1 MGRERI
7 ILNGP
12 EETIQFGIHFAS
24 NLAAGAILAL
34 QGDLG
39 SGKTTFVQGLLK
51 GFNIADTAQ
60 SPTFT
65 YLQVYQSPFC
75 TVYHFDLYRLA
86 STKDF
91 LLLGFDEFFVS
102 CRRHETL
109 ILGSSETKADRSE
122 ALRMRR
128 PFPDG
133 KDDEEDRLDEVV
145 ASPKSKFHADG
156 RIKGSV
162 IVIEWPERIASL
174 LCPNT
179 ALIHLAYDQK
189 SRIAEITTWGQR
201 EI

>member
-1 MGRERI
+1 
-7 ILNGP
+7 
-12 EETIQFGIHFAS
+12 
-24 NLAAGAILAL
+24 
-34 QGDLG
+34 
-39 SGKTTFVQGLLK
+39 
-51 GFNIADTAQ
+51 
-60 SPTFT
+60 
-65 YLQVYQSPFC
+65 
-75 TVYHFDLYRLA
+75 
-86 STKDF
+86 
-91 LLLGFDEFFVS
+91 
-102 CRRHETL
+102 
-109 ILGSSETKADRSE
+109 
-122 ALRMRR
+122 MRR